1 MIRARP
7 SHRRRIAALTAAASI
22 ALSGASTA
30 AVQLP
35 RLVDV
40 RPESGIDFVHQ
51 YGDGEAL
58 YISESGG
65 SGGAWFDYDVDGD
78 LDLLLINAFPDFSD
92 DTRGAPDAAAAGG
105 HEDWGGHRL
114 FRASRGLYALVDDVG
129 GMDDLVWGSG
139 AAVADVDNDGFSDV
153 FITAIGP
160 DWFYRNNGDGTFSKQ
175 ISGLESD
182 TWSTTATFNDW
193 DGDGFLDLY
202 VTKYVDFYAEHIP
215 IPGDGS
221 CFYRGVEVF
230 CGPEGLIGERDVF
243 FRNHGDIS
251 FSPWFEEVVDP
262 EDTYGFATIS
272 VDCDNDQRQE
282 IYVANDSNINLLYRG
297 ADQGAAEDW
306 ALFGGAGY
314 SVDGR
319 EQAGMG
325 ATAADVDGDGL
336 TDIFVTNFQN
346 DYNTLYRN
354 RGHCTF
360 TDEATSYGLAA
371 GSFPFMGW
379 APMFFDVDGDGDQDL
394 YVANGH
400 IHPQMEY
407 AELETFAQRNLLYI
421 NRLETGS
428 PGFLEV
434 GEEAGEGMSI
444 VMPSRAVLR
453 GDYDNDGD
461 ADLLVTNIND
471 QPTLLRNDGPI
482 RNPSLLLTLVGRESS
497 RSPYG
502 AGIVVTS
509 GETVQHLELRDS
521 DGYAVSN
528 DPRILVHLPGGVAD
542 RVVVTWPSGRVST
555 LTDVEPA
562 WVVIDEERGE
572 IARTR
577 FVNPDENAGT
587 DGR

>member
-1 MIRARP
+1 MTRACQN
-7 SHRRRIAALTAAASI
+7 HRTGFAALAAALWI
-22 ALSGASTA
+22 VLAGASSATA
-30 AVQLP
+30 QLP

-40 RPESGIDFVHQ
+40 RPESGIDFEHQ

-65 SGGAWFDYDVDGD
+65 SGGAWFDFDIDGA
-78 LDLLLINAFPDFSD
+78 LDLLLINAFPDFSED
-92 DTRGAPDAAAAGG
+92 PHGAPAAAAAAG
-105 HEDWGGHRL
+105 HYDWGGHL
-114 FRASRGLYALVDDVG
+114 LLRASSNRYTPVEKAG

-139 AAVADVDNDGFSDV
+139 AAVADVDNDGFPDV
-153 FITAIGP
+153 FISAIGP

-175 ISGLESD
+175 PSGLESD

-202 VTKYVDFYAEHIP
+202 VTKYVNFYAEHIP
-215 IPGDGS
+215 VPGDGS
-221 CFYRGVEVF
+221 CFYRGIEVF
-230 CGPEGLIGERDVF
+230 CGPEGLVGERDVF
-243 FRNHGDIS
+243 YRNHGDGS
-251 FSPWFEEVVDP
+251 FSPWLQEVVDP
-262 EDTYGFATIS
+262 EETYGFAAIS

-282 IYVANDSNINLLYRG
+282 VYVANDSNINLLYRW
-297 ADQGAAEDW
+297 ADQNEAEDW

-394 YVANGH
+394 YIANGH

-407 AELETFAQRNLLYI
+407 AGLETFDQRNLLYI
-421 NRLETGS
+421 NQLETGA
-428 PGFLEV
+428 PGFVEV
-434 GEEAGEGMSI
+434 GEDAGAGMSI
-444 VMPSRAVLR
+444 ISPSRAVMR

-461 ADLLVTNIND
+461 ADLLVTTIND
-471 QPTLLRNDGPI
+471 QPILLRNEGPI
-482 RNPSLLLTLVGRESS
+482 QNPALLLTLVGRDSS

-502 AGIVVTS
+502 ARVVVTS
-509 GETVQHLELRDS
+509 GGMVQHVELRDS

-528 DPRILVHLPGGVAD
+528 DPRVLTHLPGGIAD
-542 RVVVTWPSGRVST
+542 RVEITWPSGRVST
-555 LTDVEPA
+555 LSDVEPA
-562 WVVIDEERGE
+562 WLVIDEIRGE
-572 IARTR
+572 IARTAL
-577 FVNPDENAGT
+577 VSTVEAEDNDE
-587 DGR
+587 R

>member
-1 MIRARP
+1 MYRARDP
-7 SHRRRIAALTAAASI
+7 HRYLPRALAGVVLLAWTHAPP
-22 ALSGASTA
+22 LSA
-30 AVQLP
+30 QLP

-40 RPESGIDFVHQ
+40 RAQSGIDFVHQ

-65 SGGAWFDYDVDGD
+65 SGGAWIDYDVDGD
-78 LDLLLINAFPDFSD
+78 LDLLLINAFPDFSED
-92 DTRGAPDAAAAGG
+92 PHGAPGAAAAAGRD
-105 HEDWGGHRL
+105 DWGGHRL
-114 FRASRGLYALVDDVG
+114 FRASGGHYTPVGGVG
-129 GMDDLVWGSG
+129 GMSDLVWGSG
-139 AAVADVDNDGFSDV
+139 AAVADVDNDGFPDV

-160 DWFYRNNGDGTFSKQ
+160 DWFYRNNGDGTFSRQ
-175 ISGLESD
+175 MSGLESD

-202 VTKYVDFYAEHIP
+202 VAKYVDFYAEQIP
-215 IPGDGS
+215 VPGDGS

-230 CGPEGLIGERDVF
+230 CGPEGLVGEQDLF
-243 FRNHGDIS
+243 YRNQGDGT
-251 FSPWFEEVVDP
+251 FSPWLQEIVDP
-262 EDTYGFATIS
+262 DETYGFAVIS

-282 IYVANDSNINLLYRG
+282 IYVANDSNINLLYRW
-297 ADQGAAEDW
+297 AHTGAAEDW

-325 ATAADVDGDGL
+325 ATAADVDGDGQ

-360 TDEATSYGLAA
+360 TDETTRFGLAA

-421 NRLETGS
+421 NQLNTGS
-428 PGFLEV
+428 SGFVEV
-434 GEEAGEGMSI
+434 GEAAGEGMSI
-444 VMPSRAVLR
+444 VKPSRAVLR

-461 ADLLVTNIND
+461 TDLLVTNIND
-471 QPTLLRNDGPI
+471 QPILLQNQGPI
-482 RNPSLLLTLVGRESS
+482 RSPALMLTLVGRETS

-502 AGIVVTS
+502 ARIIVTS
-509 GETVQHLELRDS
+509 GDEVQHLELRDS

-528 DPRILVHLPGGVAD
+528 DPRILVHLPAGTAD
-542 RVVVTWPSGRVST
+542 RLEVKWPSGRRT
-555 LTDVEPA
+555 MLTGVEPG
-562 WVVIDEERGE
+562 WIVLDEVRGE
-572 IARTR
+572 IARMR
-577 FVNPDENAGT
+577 LAHREG
-587 DGR
+587 G